1 MKKKVLL
8 VTLLVVAIVA
18 SCFAFT
24 ACNKD
29 KGDGD
34 KGVKV
39 AMITDYGDI
48 TDQSFNQTTYEAC
61 KAYCDANN
69 IKFKYYKPT
78 GDSTEARVASVNA
91 AIAEGYTIIV
101 MPGYAFGGTIVEVAD
116 NNPEI
121 KFVALD
127 VARGDLLEAKYG
139 KEYDY
144 NPDNPK
150 WTYQL
155 PSNVTCFVYQEEISG
170 FMAGYA
176 AVKEGYKK
184 LGFLGGMAVPAVRRF
199 GFGFVQ
205 GVNAAAVEMNI
216 ANEVSV
222 NYVYGGKFNGTPEIT
237 AVMDTWYQGGTEV
250 VFACGG
256 GIFTSA
262 CEAATKAGVNGK
274 VIGVDTDQSYIINGK
289 YGAGLCITSAMKG
302 LAPTVNTILTDIFAG
317 KWENYAGKINKL
329 GMVSGTDASLNYVQ
343 LPTDTWSMTKFTK
356 ADYATLVGKIFDGTI
371 TISDAIDKMPA
382 TTIKVTQQDNIH

>member
-24 ACNKD
+24 ACNK
-29 KGDGD
+29 KGDNKGD
-34 KGVKV
+34 DSKMKV

-48 TDQSFNQTTYEAC
+48 TDQSFNQTTYEAS
-61 KAYCDANN
+61 KAFCEANGL
-69 IKFKYYKPT
+69 KFKYYKPA
-78 GDSTEARVASVNA
+78 GDNTEARVASVEQ
-91 AIAEGYTIIV
+91 AIQEGFNVIV
-101 MPGYAFGGTIVEVAD
+101 MPGYAFGATVVEVAET
-116 NNPEI
+116 NPNVT
-121 KFVALD
+121 FVALD
-127 VARGDLLEAKYG
+127 VSKGDLG
-139 KEYDY
+139 
-144 NPDNPK
+144 DNY
-150 WTYQL
+150 TI
-155 PSNVTCFVYQEEISG
+155 PSNVATFVYREEISG

-184 LGFLGGMAVPAVRRF
+184 LGFLGGMAVPAVIRF
-199 GFGFVQ
+199 GYGFVQ

-237 AVMDTWYQGGTEV
+237 AAMDTWYENGTEV

-262 CEAATKAGVNGK
+262 CEAAKKVHGK
-274 VIGVDTDQSYIINGK
+274 VIGVDSDQSYVINK
-289 YGAGLCITSAMKG
+289 YEAGMCVTSAMKG
-302 LAPTVNTILTDIFAG
+302 LAPTVNTVLQAIKDGNWKKYSGTVS
-317 KWENYAGKINKL
+317 NM

-371 TISDAIDKMPA
+371 TISDAIDKMPT
-382 TTIKVTQQDNIH
+382 TTITVTTQANIH